1 MNRRV
6 QPAPSAAASA
16 PQAAGGAGSAAR
28 NARPGFGP
36 RQWLLH
42 HRHGAADALIRLWR
56 QPMAALMT
64 LALGGLALA
73 LPLMLATVSNNLQ
86 TLMQGLRSSGQI
98 AVFLDPGL
106 DAASAGQV
114 AARVRK
120 LAGVAAVEVRTPAQ
134 GLQELRD
141 AAGFAEAI
149 AAIDGNPL
157 PYLLLVQASPAT
169 LPDQLA
175 VDLIALAEVDQVQHD
190 QQWRQRLDRV
200 LELLRRLAAAS
211 LLLFGVAALLVISN
225 SVRLEVAARR
235 EEIGIVKLL
244 GASDAFVRR
253 PFLWCGFWLGGLSA
267 LIAVAL
273 SLAARAW
280 FSEPARALAQSY
292 GSSFDL
298 QGPGTVLVLTTLAGG
313 VLLGCAGAYIA
324 TTFQLI
330 SDRAS

>member
-6 QPAPSAAASA
+6 QPAPAPSA
-16 PQAAGGAGSAAR
+16 PAQVSSNGGSAAR
-28 NARPGFGP
+28 HALARFGP

-42 HRHGAADALIRLWR
+42 HRHAAADALIRLVR
-56 QPMAALMT
+56 QPLAALMT
-64 LALGGLALA
+64 LGLGGLALA
-73 LPLMLATVSNNLQ
+73 LPLMLATLSNNLQ
-86 TLMQGLRSSGQI
+86 SLTQGLRSSGQI

-106 DAASAGQV
+106 DAASARRV
-114 AARVRK
+114 AERVRK
-120 LAGVAAVEVRTPAQ
+120 LDGVAAVEIRTPAE

-149 AAIDGNPL
+149 AAIDDNPL

-169 LPDQLA
+169 RPDDLA
-175 VDLIALAEVDQVQHD
+175 AALIALAEVDQVQHD

-200 LELLRRLAAAS
+200 FELLRRLAVSS
-211 LLLFGVAALLVISN
+211 LLLFGFAALLVIAN

-253 PFLWCGFWLGGLSA
+253 PFLWCGFWLGSLSA
-267 LIAVAL
+267 SIAIAVCL
-273 SLAARAW
+273 GARAW
-280 FSEPARALAQSY
+280 FSEPVRALATSY
-292 GSSFDL
+292 GSTFDL
-298 QGPGTVLVLTTLAGG
+298 QGPGSVLVLTTLAGG

-330 SDRAS
+330 SERAS

>member
-6 QPAPSAAASA
+6 QPAPAPAAPA
-16 PQAAGGAGSAAR
+16 QAGANGGSAAR
-28 NARPGFGP
+28 HARARFGP

-42 HRHGAADALIRLWR
+42 HRHAAADALSRLVR

-64 LALGGLALA
+64 LVLGGLALA
-73 LPLMLATVSNNLQ
+73 LPLMLATLSHNLQ
-86 TLMQGLRSSGQI
+86 SLMLGLRSSGQI

-106 DAASAGQV
+106 DSDSAPRV
-114 AARVRK
+114 AERVRK
-120 LAGVAAVEVRTPAQ
+120 LDGVAAVEMRTPAQ

-157 PYLLLVQASPAT
+157 PYLLLVQAKPDTPPAR
-169 LPDQLA
+169 LA
-175 VDLIALAEVDQVQHD
+175 TALIAVAEVDQVQHD

-200 LELLRRLAAAS
+200 FDLLRRLALSS
-211 LLLFGVAALLVISN
+211 LILFGCAALLVIAN

-267 LIAVAL
+267 VIAIAI
-273 SLAARAW
+273 SLGVRAW
-280 FSEPARALAQSY
+280 FSEPVRALATSY
-292 GSSFDL
+292 GSAFDL
-298 QGPGTVLVLTTLAGG
+298 HGPGSVLMLTTLVGG